1 MRPSGALRPR
11 RPWGLAEAVIIAP
24 GSSTFAPMPP
34 EVSTCPSEVSTRY
47 SLLVILSMRV
57 PVDTLRNTCLSNVI
71 CPQGVPKSTH
81 FYQLSTHF

>member
-34 EVSTCPSEVSTRY
+34 EVSTWC

-81 FYQLSTHF
+81 FY